1 MAAISR
7 PTIIYTLGDSNLDN
21 LFWHIN
27 KEKPNIKEAQQSSVE
42 GQLREILQCEIIS
55 QDYAGFTTKSVLEGD
70 IIGKH
75 LPLNMP
81 AKDLYMTAKKTGSY
95 FTDPSGHITA
105 RPLEELKKSITSKTE
120 ARHIVVISA
129 GGDEFRE
136 GLTKSISWSQF
147 IPEIQKR
154 YIKIVEEVE
163 AMGADPV
170 LILQYRPESSD
181 QVYSNLEKI
190 GYLFA
195 VIHSL
200 LIATTLI
207 AAWALLQQKIGM
219 VARGALMLISA
230 VFLYFSTRIIP
241 LKVTRG
247 VISGQRPG
255 MTMMGILME
264 RLYRPILE
272 MANKKKLAVLDLTN
286 IFNPNDSSL
295 YVEGIVPSAIGGK
308 LIVVQL
314 SRLLILWS
322 SRRSVIVTGQRG
334 RELSTGNSFPNKW
347 TVEYPSKV

>member
-1 MAAISR
+1 
-7 PTIIYTLGDSNLDN
+7 
-21 LFWHIN
+21 
-27 KEKPNIKEAQQSSVE
+27 VE
-42 GQLREILQCEIIS
+42 GVYI
-55 QDYAGFTTKSVLEGD
+55 GPNGD
-70 IIGKH
+70 
-75 LPLNMP
+75 L
-81 AKDLYMTAKKTGSY
+81 
-95 FTDPSGHITA
+95 TA
-105 RPLEELKKSITSKTE
+105 RPLQNLRESIFSE
-120 ARHIVVISA
+120 PDARHVVVISVGLSAWGA
-129 GGDEFRE
+129 GLINCE
-136 GLTKSISWSQF
+136 
-147 IPEIQKR
+147 
-154 YIKIVEEVE
+154 KIVNSVKG
-163 AMGADPV
+163 MGAQPI
-170 LILQYRPESSD
+170 LIFQYRPESTD

-190 GYLFA
+190 GCLFA

-207 AAWALLQQKIGM
+207 AGRALLQQKIGM
-219 VARGALMLISA
+219 VAGGALMLISA

>member
-1 MAAISR
+1 MAAISGR
-7 PTIIYTLGDSNLDN
+7 TIYTLGDSTLDN

-27 KEKPNIKEAQQSSVE
+27 KEKPNIKEAQQSCVE
-42 GQLREILQCEIIS
+42 GQLRKILQCEVIS
-55 QDYAGFTTKSVLEGD
+55 QDYDGFTTKSVLEGD

-81 AKDLYMTAKKTGSY
+81 AKDLYMRAKKTGSY
-95 FTDPSGHITA
+95 FTDLGGHITA
-105 RPLEELKKSITSKTE
+105 RPLEELKKSIPSETK

-154 YIKIVEEVE
+154 YRKIVEEVE
-163 AMGADPV
+163 LMGADPV

-190 GYLFA
+190 GCLFA

-207 AAWALLQQKIGM
+207 AGRALLQQKIGM
-219 VARGALMLISA
+219 VAGGALMLISA

-272 MANKKKLAVLDLTN
+272 MANQKECAVLDLTN

-295 YVEGIVPSAIGGK
+295 YVEGIVPSATGGN
-308 LIVVQL
+308 LIAVQL
-314 SRLLILWS
+314 NRLLDLWLS
-322 SRRSVIVTGQRG
+322 KRSLMITGQRECAFFT
-334 RELSTGNSFPNKW
+334 RNSFPNKW